1 MLACALSSVLSD
13 DRLTDVDVDVD
24 VDVADG
30 SQAQGE
36 KNASPICI
44 FVQS

>member
-13 DRLTDVDVDVD
+13 DRLTDVD

>member
-13 DRLTDVDVDVD
+13 DRLTDVDVD